1 MHWLLCLS
9 KLRCLHLSN
18 WITSTFK
25 KTNTIVIV
33 KEHELMSL
41 GNPSSIYLWVLS
53 PCKESDKRSLFK
65 SDSKRFHPPVYWWIL
80 KGPRPSHMLPHVS
93 LRYDLY
99 KKGLI
104 IIPIFSY
111 HSITLFDIVSD
122 RCNPAPCYLKSDKLF
137 LILRDRYCNSKWD
150 WNLGPKRLS
159 LLEFET
165 WRLKPLC
172 HHGRLTR
179 FIIFLR

>member
-99 KKGLI
+99 
-104 IIPIFSY
+104 
-111 HSITLFDIVSD
+111 
-122 RCNPAPCYLKSDKLF
+122 NPAPCYLKSDKLF